1 MLALGS
7 VFASSPAAMTM
18 EEFEACPYC
27 SSTEFHAEGAC
38 GYCRNVEC
46 VRCGACFNLFLFRD
60 YPVVLINTLTGPR
73 APEAFGKPH

>member
-7 VFASSPAAMTM
+7 VFASSLATMTT

-27 SSTEFHAEGAC
+27 GSTEFRGGH

-60 YPVVLINTLTGPR
+60 YPVVLINILAGPR
-73 APEAFGKPH
+73 APEAPGKPH